1 MNRNIFISI
10 VAIIVLC
17 SACDIDLTREEWYHL
32 YLSAGQSLQ

>member
-1 MNRNIFISI
+1 MAKMVFGDVRLKEI
-10 VAIIVLC
+10 V